1 MLIGLVGHP
10 SVGKSC
16 FFKASTLAN
25 VEIHERPF
33 TTLKSSEAIGYVKVP
48 CVETYFNTKCD
59 PRFGYCINAQRFVPI
74 TLMDVP
80 GLVPGAHEGKGLGY
94 EFLNDLSQADAL
106 IHVIDASGTTNAQ
119 GENIPDASY
128 DPCLDIA
135 FLEYEI
141 DTWYYTI
148 LSNNWARYS
157 RKIIMEKIK
166 LDKAIAQQFS
176 GLKIT
181 EEHVTRAIQKL
192 NLNIEKP
199 DSWTEKD
206 LRSFCSLIRHY
217 SKPIIIAANKIDK
230 PTSKKNLEKLQQL
243 FSSQYTIIPCSAD
256 SELAL
261 REASKAGLITYIP
274 GEKSFD
280 IIKPLTE
287 GQQQALDY
295 IKKNVLDIYGS
306 TGVQDVLNDTVFKFL
321 HYIAIFPGGTG
332 KLEDSNGRRLPDC
345 FLLPPGSTA
354 LDFAYKIH
362 QDLGKNFVR
371 AIDVKKKLP
380 LGREHALKHLDVI
393 EIKT

>member
-48 CVETYFNTKCD
+48 CVETFFNTKCN
-59 PRFGYCINAQRFVPI
+59 PRFGYCINAQRFVGI

-94 EFLNDLSQADAL
+94 EFLGDLSQADAL
-106 IHVIDASGTTNAQ
+106 IHVIDISGTTNAQ
-119 GENIPDASY
+119 GEKVADGSY
-128 DPCLDIA
+128 DPCNDVH
-135 FLEYEI
+135 FLEEEI
-141 DTWYYTI
+141 DTWYYSI
-148 LSNNWARYS
+148 LSNNWARYA
-157 RKIIMEKIK
+157 RKITMEKTK

-181 EEHVTRAIQKL
+181 EDQVTKAITKL
-192 NLNIEKP
+192 NLNPEKP
-199 DSWTEKD
+199 DTWTAENLKQ
-206 LRSFCSLIRHY
+206 FCSLVRNY

-230 PTSKKNLEKLQQL
+230 PGSEKHLANLKKN
-243 FSSQYTIIPCSAD
+243 FPNYTIIPCSAD

-261 REASKAGLITYIP
+261 REASKAGLISYIP
-274 GEKSFD
+274 GEKNFTAL
-280 IIKPLTE
+280 KPLTE
-287 GQQQALDY
+287 GQQQALEY
-295 IKKNVLDIYGS
+295 IQKNVLDVYGS
-306 TGVQDVLNDTVFKFL
+306 TGVQDVLNITVFDFL

-332 KLEDSNGRRLPDC
+332 KLEDSSGRRLPDC
-345 FLLPPGSTA
+345 FLLPGGSTA
-354 LDFAYKIH
+354 VDFAYKIH

-371 AIDVKKKLP
+371 AVDVKKKQM
-380 LGREHALKHLDVI
+380 LGKDHKLNHLDVI